1 MVFSLFEY
9 LDSANCNHREYVQ
22 LWQIFDKT
30 AVTFDLAEIERKKK
44 ISGRHEILLRIQS
57 CHQEC
62 QNRKKKIFL
71 QNRYF

>member
-1 MVFSLFEY
+1 MNILTQPIAITESMFNFGKFLTK
-9 LDSANCNHREYVQ
+9 N
-22 LWQIFDKT
+22 
-30 AVTFDLAEIERKKK
+30 AVTFDLAEMERKKK

-57 CHQEC
+57 CHQEW